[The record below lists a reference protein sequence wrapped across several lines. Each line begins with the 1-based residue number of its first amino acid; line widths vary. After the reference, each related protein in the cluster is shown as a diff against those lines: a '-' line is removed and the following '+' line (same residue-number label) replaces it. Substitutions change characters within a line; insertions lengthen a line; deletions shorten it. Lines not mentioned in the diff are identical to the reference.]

1 MRTQYKSIAI
11 VFLVFLIA
19 LTTKAQ
25 QDTTKLKKEVEVVKA
40 YQPTIQEFQK
50 INDIPQIKPEQ
61 TEPPTFDYSIYSKP
75 VYTTFDP
82 TPVAAAKMVGE
93 PRPELGNGLL
103 KLGMG
108 NYQTPYGELFFN
120 ARSDKKTN
128 FGLHFN
134 HLSSS
139 GEVKLLNNDV
149 VNAPESLNSGEI
161 FVERF
166 LRKSTLT
173 VRLDFD
179 RQAFTY
185 YGYASDL
192 LSDEQKEQMIPWFG
206 YKQYFAKGTAS
217 VRLKSEAPLS
227 SGINYDFKAQYHYF
241 GSKTGQTEH
250 EFIASGNVSKKFDKM
265 LGMLDA
271 SLTINKSDSILSR
284 LTNTYGGTSQQVL
297 RADPSVKWTADV
309 ASLQIGV
316 NATAVLETKTDAKF
330 YLSPKL
336 NAQWSPVPEV
346 LTLFAGV
353 DGYLKQNTYSTIAA
367 ENWYV
372 NPYHD
377 LANTNYQYVVS
388 GGFKGKFTPKTNY
401 VASATYSVVKDQH
414 FYVLNCINYDR
425 TTVYYGQPGY
435 NLLDSKLENT
445 FDLVYD
451 DVNVLKLSCEVLHTV
466 SDDFSIHLLGNY
478 YSYKLK
484 TLEKPWNM
492 PNFDLTL
499 SGIYRPN
506 DQFKFSADLF
516 VIGKRTAALWEEHYS
531 ASYGYGYNTYY
542 IPIPREMNPIIDL
555 NLGAEY
561 YFSKNLNFFCKLNN
575 LGFQK
580 YEQWLGYTNKNF
592 NWLAGISYRF

>member
-1 MRTQYKSIAI
+1 MMTQYRAIATVI
-11 VFLVFLIA
+11 FATLIA

-25 QDTTKLKKEVEVVKA
+25 QDTTRLKKEVEVVKA

-61 TEPPTFDYSIYSKP
+61 TEPPTFDYSIFSKP

-103 KLGMG
+103 KLGLG

-120 ARSDKKTN
+120 ARSDKKSN

-139 GEVKLLNNDV
+139 GKIRLLNDDLV
-149 VNAPESLNSGEI
+149 KAPESLNSGEV

-166 LRKSTLT
+166 MRKSTLT
-173 VRLDFD
+173 ARLGFD

-192 LSDEQKEQMIPWFG
+192 LTDEQKEQMIPWFG
-206 YKQYFAKGTAS
+206 QKQYFAKGTAS
-217 VRLKSEAPLS
+217 IRLKSEMPLS
-227 SGINYDFKAQYHYF
+227 SGMNYDFKAQYHYF
-241 GSKTGQTEH
+241 TSKTGQTEH
-250 EFIASGNVSKKFDKM
+250 EFIVSGNVSKKFDKM
-265 LGMLDA
+265 LGILDA
-271 SLTINKSDSILSR
+271 SLTANKSDSIWSR
-284 LTNTYGGTSQQVL
+284 LTNTYGESSQQVL
-297 RADPSVKWTADV
+297 IVNPSVKWQADV

-316 NATAVLETKTDAKF
+316 NATAVLQSKTDAKF
-330 YLSPKL
+330 YLSPRV
-336 NAQWSPVPEV
+336 NAQWSPVPEI
-346 LTLFAGV
+346 LTLFVAV
-353 DGYLKQNTYSTIAA
+353 DGYVKQNTYSAIAA
-367 ENWYV
+367 ENPYAD
-372 NPYHD
+372 PYHD
-377 LANTNYQYVVS
+377 VANTNYQYVVS
-388 GGFKGKFTPKTNY
+388 GGLKGKFTPKTNY
-401 VASATYSVVKDQH
+401 VAAATYSVVKDQH
-414 FYVLNCINYDR
+414 FYIGESINFNSPDASA
-425 TTVYYGQPGY
+425 
-435 NLLDSKLENT
+435 LSNT
-445 FDLVYD
+445 FDWLYD
-451 DVNVLKLSCEVLHTV
+451 DVDVLKLSGEVLHSV
-466 SDDFSIHLLGNY
+466 SDNFSVHAAGNY

-484 TLEKPWNM
+484 TLEKPWQM

-499 SGIYRPN
+499 SGIYKPN
-506 DQFKFSADLF
+506 DKFKFSADIF
-516 VIGKRTAALWEEHYS
+516 VVGKRTARINDYLVSDITPGENYFGDFGEI
-531 ASYGYGYNTYY
+531 N
-542 IPIPREMNPIIDL
+542 IQMDPIIDL
-555 NLGAEY
+555 NFGAEY

>member
-1 MRTQYKSIAI
+1 
-11 VFLVFLIA
+11 
-19 LTTKAQ
+19 
-25 QDTTKLKKEVEVVKA
+25 
-40 YQPTIQEFQK
+40 
-50 INDIPQIKPEQ
+50 
-61 TEPPTFDYSIYSKP
+61 
-75 VYTTFDP
+75 
-82 TPVAAAKMVGE
+82 
-93 PRPELGNGLL
+93 
-103 KLGMG
+103 MG
-108 NYQTPYGELFFN
+108 NYQMPYGELFFN

-173 VRLDFD
+173 AQLGFYRH
-179 RQAFTY
+179 AFTY
-185 YGYASDL
+185 YGYATNQ
-192 LSDEQKEQMIPWFG
+192 LSDEEKGQVIPWFG
-206 YKQYFAKGTAS
+206 QKQYFAKGTAS

-227 SGINYDFKAQYHYF
+227 SGINYDFKAQFHYLA
-241 GSKTGQTEH
+241 SKTGQAEQ
-250 EFIASGNVSKKFDKM
+250 EFAVSGNVSKKIDKM
-265 LGMLDA
+265 LGILDV
-271 SLTINKSDSILSR
+271 SFTSNKVDSIF
-284 LTNTYGGTSQQVL
+284 SQQTNMYGNASQQFL
-297 RADPSVKWTADV
+297 RANPSVKWTADV

-336 NAQWSPVPEV
+336 SAQWSPVPEV

-367 ENWYV
+367 ENPYTD
-372 NPYHD
+372 PYHD
-377 LANTNYQYVVS
+377 VANTNYQYIVS

-401 VASATYSVVKDQH
+401 VATANYSVVKDQN
-414 FYVLNCINYDR
+414 FYFLESQNLSLIGLSQKLN
-425 TTVYYGQPGY
+425 
-435 NLLDSKLENT
+435 NT
-445 FDLVYD
+445 FSYLYD
-451 DVNVLKLSCEVLHTV
+451 DVDILKLSGEVLHSV
-466 SDDFSIHLLGNY
+466 SDDFSVNLSGNY

-484 TLEKPWNM
+484 TIEKPWNM
-492 PNFDLTL
+492 PNFDFTL
-499 SGIYRPN
+499 SGVYKPN
-506 DQFKFSADLF
+506 NQFKFNADVF
-516 VIGKRTAALWEEHYS
+516 VVGKRTALIRDFSW
-531 ASYGYGYNTYY
+531 ASSSSYPTN
-542 IPIPREMNPIIDL
+542 IEISMDPIVDVNF
-555 NLGAEY
+555 GAEY